1 MKNGVVNDYF
11 ANDSFA
17 NDHAVKRRNP
27 VRFIIGF
34 VVMLTLLCSQS
45 LLASAAS
52 IESLSLLSGGAS
64 QSLRIGMDAAIEYN
78 VFNLQ
83 GPNRV
88 VLSFPAAK
96 LSDKV
101 IQVNGSGGVEN
112 IVPIQDSNG
121 VRIEIGLAAGTS
133 YEIAEKGNDL
143 LLTFTSKVDAGAG
156 AYGDGAAGAILQDI
170 EVRDHGGVTEL
181 VLRGQHMDA
190 NLNALVTNN
199 GSTMVLDF
207 WGGKSKLAKEYYTY
221 SSQRVN
227 DVSIGT
233 AEGRT
238 RLVVSLR
245 SGTGDKHQ
253 IDAKPNEMVVRFGQI
268 KPLAKSGGM
277 LVEAV
282 DFQPDDRIAHLVV
295 RTDSPNPIIN
305 LQEEDGKI
313 VLDVK
318 HAGLAVGQERTQDV
332 RAFPGP
338 VEQIDSYVL
347 GKDVRIVARL
357 REKSVVT
364 SYQTGNVLTV
374 TMKPVDMVAQAQA
387 DDKVFKNEKIYTG
400 QKVTFNYKDIDIR
413 NALKL
418 IAEMSDVNI
427 IMSDD
432 VNGVLTMRLVDV
444 PWDQALD
451 LILIGKG
458 LGKEKNG
465 NVIRIA
471 PLAVLKA
478 DADARK
484 DARKSAEEIA
494 PLETEFITLGYASV
508 NDIRTILEGGTVNR
522 GLASTSAAASSAST
536 AGQGGGASSSSNE
549 LKLLSSRGTIMLD
562 ERSNTMIITDT
573 RERLSNIKRLIAVI
587 DKPAQQVLIEARIVE
602 ASDSFSRDLG
612 VKWGGAYGSGKD
624 RNGITT
630 NQFTHGLTGG
640 AGAGN
645 IVDLGAA
652 VGAGAGGAIGYTLG
666 TFSKALNLNLELS
679 AAEQE
684 GKIKVV
690 SSPRVFTSNLQEALI
705 EEDRQIPF
713 AQTTFAGGVATTA
726 TVLKSAK
733 LTLKVTPQITA
744 DKRIIMQLV
753 VNKDTPIPN
762 PIPGGDPTIDK
773 KTVVTKLLVK
783 NGETVVLG
791 GIYTQTT
798 SDTINGV
805 PGLMNIPFIGHLF
818 KRKRKTN
825 NRNELLIFIT
835 PTVIDE
841 A

>member
-1 MKNGVVNDYF
+1 MNMVNAREMQMRHRIHSF
-11 ANDSFA
+11 LAKGRSFA
-17 NDHAVKRRNP
+17 RLVAAAALM
-27 VRFIIGF
+27 IT
-34 VVMLTLLCSQS
+34 LTCM
-45 LLASAAS
+45 LASPAS
-52 IESLSLLSGGAS
+52 ATSINSLKLLSGESGQRLS
-64 QSLRIGMDAAIEYN
+64 IGMDTAAEYQ
-78 VFNLQ
+78 VFNLE
-83 GPNRV
+83 GPNRL
-88 VLSFPAAK
+88 VLSFPAAT
-96 LSDKV
+96 LSDNV
-101 IQVNGSGGVEN
+101 SQLQGAGGVEN
-112 IVPIQDSNG
+112 IVPVQNSEG
-121 VRIEIGLAAGTS
+121 ARIEIGMSAGTT

-143 LLTFTSKVDAGAG
+143 LITFTAKAAAGASTE
-156 AYGDGAAGAILQDI
+156 GAILQGI

-181 VLRGQHMDA
+181 VLRGQHLDA
-190 NLNALVTNN
+190 NHNALVTNN
-199 GSTMVLDF
+199 GKTMVVDF
-207 WGGKSKLAKEYYTY
+207 WGGQSKLPKEYYTY
-221 SSQRVN
+221 TSQRVN
-227 DVSIGT
+227 NVSIGA

-245 SGTGDKHQ
+245 SGIGDKHQ
-253 IDAKPNEMVVRFGQI
+253 IDAKPNEMVIRFGKV
-268 KPLAKSGGM
+268 KPVVKAGG
-277 LVEAV
+277 LVVEAV
-282 DFQPDDRIAHLVV
+282 NFQPEDRIAHLVV
-295 RTDSPNPIIN
+295 RTDAANPIIN

-318 HAGLAVGQERTQDV
+318 HAALAAGQERTQDV

-338 VEQIDSYVL
+338 VNQIDSYTL
-347 GKDVRIVARL
+347 GKNVRIVARL

-374 TMKPVDMVAQAQA
+374 TMKPVDMVAAAKA
-387 DDKVFKNEKIYTG
+387 DDEVVKQEKVYTG

-418 IAEMSDVNI
+418 IAEMSELNI

-432 VNGVLTMRLVDV
+432 VKGVLTMRLVDV

-451 LILIGKG
+451 LILSAKG
-458 LGKEKNG
+458 LGKERNG
-465 NVIRIA
+465 NVMRIA
-471 PLAVLKA
+471 PLEVLKS

-484 DARKSAEEIA
+484 EAKKSAEEIA

-508 NDIRTILEGGTVNR
+508 NDVRTILEGGTVNR
-522 GLASTSAAASSAST
+522 AIST
-536 AGQGGGASSSSNE
+536 ATTAANTPAQTTGSSSSE

-573 RERLSNIKRLIAVI
+573 RERLNNIKRLIAVI
-587 DKPAQQVLIEARIVE
+587 DKPAQQVLVEARIVE
-602 ASDSFSRDLG
+602 ASDTFSRDLG
-612 VKWGGAYGSGKD
+612 VKWGGTYNDPGSAKN
-624 RNGITT
+624 R
-630 NQFTHGLTGG
+630 FTHKVNGTAVGS
-640 AGAGN
+640 N

-652 VGAGAGGAIGYTLG
+652 IGAGAGGGIGYTLG
-666 TFSKALNLNLELS
+666 TLSGALNLNLELS

-684 GKIKVV
+684 GQIKVV

-705 EEDRQIPF
+705 EEDKQIPF

-744 DKRIIMQLV
+744 DKRIIMKLV
-753 VNKDTPIPN
+753 VNKDTPIAN
-762 PIPGGDPTIDK
+762 PTAGGDPTIDK
-773 KTVVTKLLVK
+773 KTIKTKLLVK

-818 KRKRKTN
+818 QRKQKTN

-835 PTVIDE
+835 PSVIDE
-841 A
+841 ALNK

>member
-1 MKNGVVNDYF
+1 MRHRMKNGFVNDYF
-11 ANDSFA
+11 ANDCS
-17 NDHAVKRRNP
+17 VKQRN
-27 VRFIIGF
+27 VARFIAA
-34 VVMLTLLCSQS
+34 VVMMVSLLCSHGS
-45 LLASAAS
+45 LATAAS
-52 IESLSLLSGGAS
+52 IQSLNLLSGGAT
-64 QSLRIGMDAAIEYN
+64 QSLRIGMDAAAEYN

-83 GPNRV
+83 GPNRL
-88 VLSFPAAK
+88 VLSFPAAT

-101 IQVNGSGGVEN
+101 AQVNGSGGVEN
-112 IVPIQDSNG
+112 VVPVQDDSG
-121 VRIEIGLAAGTS
+121 VRIEIGLSADTS
-133 YEIAEKGNDL
+133 YEITEKGNDL
-143 LLTFTSKVDAGAG
+143 LLTFTSKAVAEAGAEG
-156 AYGDGAAGAILQDI
+156 AVLQDI
-170 EVRDHGGVTEL
+170 EVRDQGGMTEL
-181 VLRGQHMDA
+181 VLRGQHLNA
-190 NLNALVTNN
+190 NHNALVTNN

-207 WGGKSKLAKEYYTY
+207 WGGQSKLPKEYYTY

-245 SGTGDKHQ
+245 SGVGDKHQ
-253 IDAKPNEMVVRFGQI
+253 IDAKPNEMVIRFGQV
-268 KPLAKSGGM
+268 KPLAKSGG
-277 LVEAV
+277 LIVEAV
-282 DFQPDDRIAHLVV
+282 NFQPDDRIAHLVV

-318 HAGLAVGQERTQDV
+318 QAVLAVGQERTQDV

-338 VEQIDSYVL
+338 VEQIDSYVV

-357 REKSVVT
+357 RGKSVVT

-387 DDKVFKNEKIYTG
+387 DDKVVKSERVYTG

-432 VNGVLTMRLVDV
+432 VKGVLTMRLVDV

-465 NVIRIA
+465 NVMRIA

-508 NDIRTILEGGTVNR
+508 NDVRTILEGGTVNR
-522 GLASTSAAASSAST
+522 VSSGSSTGTGSAQTNQAAGST
-536 AGQGGGASSSSNE
+536 SSNE

-573 RERLSNIKRLIAVI
+573 RERLNNIKRLISVI
-587 DKPAQQVLIEARIVE
+587 DKPAQQVLVEARIVE

-612 VKWGGAYGSGKD
+612 VKWGGVYGSGKD
-624 RNGITT
+624 RNGNVT

-684 GKIKVV
+684 GQIKVV
-690 SSPRVFTSNLQEALI
+690 SSPRVFTSNLHEAII

-773 KTVVTKLLVK
+773 KTVITKLLVK

-798 SDTINGV
+798 SETINGV

-818 KRKRKTN
+818 KRKQKTN

-835 PTVIDE
+835 PTIIDE
-841 A
+841 TAGTN

>member
-1 MKNGVVNDYF
+1 M
-11 ANDSFA
+11 AA
-17 NDHAVKRRNP
+17 
-27 VRFIIGF
+27 I
-34 VVMLTLLCSQS
+34 VVMITFVCSQAS
-45 LLASAAS
+45 LATAAS
-52 IESLSLLSGGAS
+52 IESLKLLSDGAS
-64 QSLRIGMDAAIEYN
+64 QSLRIGMDAAAEYQ

-83 GPNRV
+83 GPNRL
-88 VLSFPAAK
+88 VLSFPAAT
-96 LSDKV
+96 LSDK
-101 IQVNGSGGVEN
+101 ITQVNGDGGVEN
-112 IVPIQDSNG
+112 VVPIQDDNG
-121 VRIEIGLAAGTS
+121 VRIEIGLSAGTT

-143 LLTFTSKVDAGAG
+143 LVKFSSKAVAKA
-156 AYGDGAAGAILQDI
+156 DGAVLQDI
-170 EVRDHGGVTEL
+170 EVRDQGGVTNL
-181 VLRGQHMDA
+181 ILRGQHLDI
-190 NLNALVTNN
+190 NHNALVTND
-199 GSTMVLDF
+199 GKTMVLDF
-207 WGGKSKLAKEYYTY
+207 WGGQSKLPKEYYTY
-221 SSQRVN
+221 TSQRVN
-227 DVSIGT
+227 DVSIGA

-245 SGTGDKHQ
+245 SGIGDQYQ
-253 IDAKPNEMVVRFGQI
+253 IDAKPNEMIVRFGKV
-268 KPLAKSGGM
+268 KPMAKAAGLTIES
-277 LVEAV
+277 VS
-282 DFQPDDRIAHLVV
+282 FQPEDRIAHLVV
-295 RTDSPNPIIN
+295 RTDRANPIIN

-318 HAGLAVGQERTQDV
+318 HAGLAAGQERTQDV

-338 VEQIDSYVL
+338 VNQIDTYSL
-347 GKDVRIVARL
+347 GKDVRIVVRL

-374 TMKPVDMVAQAQA
+374 TMKPVDMVAAARA
-387 DDKVFKNEKIYTG
+387 DDNVVKNEKVYTG

-418 IAEMSDVNI
+418 IAEMSDLNI

-432 VNGVLTMRLVDV
+432 VKGVLTMRLVNV

-451 LILIGKG
+451 LILSAKG

-465 NVIRIA
+465 NVMRIA
-471 PLAVLKA
+471 PLAVLKS

-484 DARKSAEEIA
+484 EANKSAENIA
-494 PLETEFITLGYASV
+494 PLETRYFELGYARIDDVRAILRGSSSQSTSSIASDGKVSV
-508 NDIRTILEGGTVNR
+508 GTVN
-522 GLASTSAAASSAST
+522 
-536 AGQGGGASSSSNE
+536 SSSNGE
-549 LKLLSSRGTIMLD
+549 LQLSSDRGTILMD
-562 ERSNTMIITDT
+562 RRSNTLIVTDT
-573 RERLSNIKRLIAVI
+573 HERLVNIARLIDRL
-587 DKPAQQVLIEARIVE
+587 DKPLQQILIEARIVE

-612 VKWGGAYGSGKD
+612 VKWGGAYND
-624 RNGITT
+624 P
-630 NQFTHGLTGG
+630 GG
-640 AGAGN
+640 ANNRFKHTVNGTAGGTN

-652 VGAGAGGAIGYTLG
+652 IGAGAGGGIGYTLG
-666 TFSKALNLNLELS
+666 TLSGALNLNLELS

-684 GKIKVV
+684 GQIKVV

-726 TVLKSAK
+726 TVLISAK

-762 PIPGGDPTIDK
+762 PIPGGDPTINK

-798 SDTINGV
+798 SETINGV

-818 KRKRKTN
+818 KRKQKTN
-825 NRNELLIFIT
+825 NRSELLIFIT
-835 PTVIDE
+835 PTIIDE
-841 A
+841 AIGANK

>member
-1 MKNGVVNDYF
+1 MRHRMNHGFVNDC
-11 ANDSFA
+11 SG
-17 NDHAVKRRNP
+17 KRRNLA
-27 VRFIIGF
+27 RLALSIA
-34 VVMLTLLCSQS
+34 VMGMLVCAQGA
-45 LLASAAS
+45 LATAAS
-52 IESLSLLSGGAS
+52 IESLKLLSGAVG
-64 QSLRIGMDAAIEYN
+64 QSLRIGMDAAAEYQ

-83 GPNRV
+83 GPNRL
-88 VLSFPAAK
+88 VLSFPAAT

-101 IQVNGSGGVEN
+101 NQVSGDGGVEN
-112 IVPIQDSNG
+112 IVPLQDDNG
-121 VRIEIGLAAGTS
+121 VRIEIGLAAGTT

-143 LLTFTSKVDAGAG
+143 LLTFTSEPAAQSGAG
-156 AYGDGAAGAILQDI
+156 GAILQDI
-170 EVRDHGGVTEL
+170 AVRDQAGVTEL
-181 VLRGQHMDA
+181 VLRGRHLDE
-190 NLNALVTNN
+190 NNNALVTN
-199 GSTMVLDF
+199 GGKTMVLDF
-207 WGGKSKLAKEYYTY
+207 WGGQSKLPKEYYTY
-221 SSQRVN
+221 TSQYVN
-227 DVSIGT
+227 DVSIGA

-238 RLVVSLR
+238 RLVISLR
-245 SGTGDKHQ
+245 AGIGDRHQ
-253 IDAKPNEMVVRFGQI
+253 IDARPNEMVIRFGKI
-268 KPLAKSGGM
+268 KPKAKAGG
-277 LVEAV
+277 LIVEAV
-282 DFQPDDRIAHLVV
+282 DFQPEDRIAHLVV

-313 VLDVK
+313 VLDIK
-318 HAGLAVGQERTQDV
+318 HAGLAAGQERTQDV

-338 VEQIDSYVL
+338 VKQIDSYVL

-374 TMKPVDMVAQAQA
+374 TLKPVDMVVAAQA
-387 DDKVFKNEKIYTG
+387 DDKVVKNEKVYTG

-418 IAEMSDVNI
+418 IAEMSDLNI

-432 VNGVLTMRLVDV
+432 VKGVLTMRLVNV

-451 LILIGKG
+451 LILSAKG

-465 NVIRIA
+465 NVMRIA
-471 PLAVLKA
+471 PLAVLKT

-484 DARKSAEEIA
+484 EAKKSAEEIA

-508 NDIRTILEGGTVNR
+508 NDVRTILEGGTVNR
-522 GLASTSAAASSAST
+522 ANSGGAAAST
-536 AGQGGGASSSSNE
+536 AQTSQTSSNSSSSE

-573 RERLSNIKRLIAVI
+573 RERLNNIKRLIAVI
-587 DKPAQQVLIEARIVE
+587 DKPAQQVLVEARIVE
-602 ASDSFSRDLG
+602 ASDTFSRDLG
-612 VKWGGAYGSGKD
+612 VKWGGTYGSGKD
-624 RNGITT
+624 RNGNAT
-630 NQFTHGLTGG
+630 NQFTHGLSGG

-645 IVDLGAA
+645 VVDLGAA
-652 VGAGAGGAIGYTLG
+652 IGAGAGGAIGYTLG
-666 TFSKALNLNLELS
+666 TFSNALNLNLELS

-684 GKIKVV
+684 GQIKVV
-690 SSPRVFTSNLQEALI
+690 SSPRVFTSNLHEAII

-798 SDTINGV
+798 SETINGV

-818 KRKRKTN
+818 KRKQKTN

-835 PTVIDE
+835 PTIIDE
-841 A
+841 TAGTN